1 MAAMLV
7 APAVP
12 FLLVLAV
19 GYYYFT
25 SSLQNETRNRMQ
37 RIAQDH
43 QRVIEMF
50 LDERRSDLAFVA
62 HTNTFEFMKNP
73 EHLKKVFDNLRAT
86 SSAYVDLGV
95 FDSQGTHVAYQ
106 GPFQLAGR
114 VYSQA
119 EWYRQVREK
128 GFYISDVFL
137 GVRKVPHFIIAIAV
151 PDGDQSW
158 VLRATI
164 DTLFFTDLVE
174 RVRMGKTGEAY
185 ILNADRVFQTE
196 RRSGGGLL
204 EQDRDVM
211 PVSGRHKGVR
221 NFVATD
227 VAGDDYLYVT
237 TWLKD
242 KDWELVV
249 RQEEDDA
256 FAALNMASLLVI
268 LIAVVGGA
276 GIVIGAFFLTG
287 NIVGRMQRADE
298 EKSQLNQQLIVASRL
313 AEIGEMSA
321 GFAHEIN
328 NPLQIIRAEQ
338 ALIETILQDLLA
350 AGSLERTED
359 VDDMADSVNQIKTQV
374 DRCGNITQSILKF
387 ARQKEPSPQRLD
399 LTKFVPE
406 VMSMVDKKAQVNGIE
421 LIREMGSEPAMVNAD
436 PGQLQQVLLNLMNN
450 AFDAAAEVHGAQG
463 GQVRVGLN
471 LEEGRVR
478 LTVGDNGAGISPEN
492 LERIFTPFF
501 TTKPVGKGTGL
512 GLPVCFGIVD
522 KMGGTIEV
530 SSEPGRGAVFSVVL
544 PLVGGPATAGTAVAA

>member
-1 MAAMLV
+1 MAAMVV

-25 SSLQNETRNRMQ
+25 SSLQNETRSRMH

-50 LDERRSDLAFVA
+50 LDERRADLAFIASTVP
-62 HTNTFEFMKNP
+62 FDFIKN
-73 EHLKKVFDNLRAT
+73 HDNLKKVFDSLRAT

-95 FDSQGTHVAYQ
+95 FDSRGTHVAYQ

-119 EWYRQVREK
+119 EWYHQVRER

-151 PDGDQSW
+151 PDGEQSW

-204 EQDRDVM
+204 ERDRDVM
-211 PVSGRHKGVR
+211 PVNGRHSGVHD
-221 NFVATD
+221 FVASD
-227 VAGDDYLYVT
+227 AAGDDYLYVT

-242 KDWELVV
+242 KDWQLVV
-249 RQEEDDA
+249 RQEKADA
-256 FAALNMASLLVI
+256 FAALNMASLLVV

-276 GIVIGAFFLTG
+276 GIVVNAFYLTN
-287 NIVGRMQRADE
+287 NIVGRMRRADD

-338 ALIETILQDLLA
+338 ALIETILGDLLES
-350 AGSLERTED
+350 GSLQRSED
-359 VDDMADSVNQIKTQV
+359 VDDMTDSVNQIKTQV

-387 ARQKEPSPQRLD
+387 ARQKEPSPQRMD
-399 LTKFVPE
+399 LAKFVPE
-406 VMSMVDKKAQVNGIE
+406 VLTMVEKKAQVNGIE
-421 LIREMGSEPAMVNAD
+421 LIREVGSEPVSVNAD
-436 PGQLQQVLLNLMNN
+436 SGQLQQVLLNLLNN
-450 AFDAAAEVHGAQG
+450 AFDAAAEAHGAQG
-463 GQVRVGLN
+463 GQVRVGLQT
-471 LEEGRVR
+471 EEGRVR
-478 LTVGDNGAGISPEN
+478 LVVSDNGPGISREN

-530 SSEPGRGAVFSVVL
+530 SSEPGRGAAFSVVL
-544 PLVGGPATAGTAVAA
+544 PLAGGPALAGTAVAA